1 MQKNPY
7 GQNYKGDNHTFRM
20 FKDEGDDVGTVPWN
34 QKIFQNDTTYKCPT
48 YVSQTPPCQGSCPSG
63 HNIRGWLDIVR
74 GMEKPPGEMTWQEYA
89 FKRSTDANPFP
100 SIMGRVCPAPCED
113 GCNRNEVEDTIGIN
127 AVEQF
132 IGDNAKEQGFKFDVN
147 AESTGKKV
155 AIIGGG
161 CGGLAAALQLRKQGH
176 AVTVFEKYEQLGG
189 MMMYGIPDYRVP
201 RDVLQYEIDRILE
214 TGVETKM
221 NTKVGVD
228 VTVEELEKEYDAVL
242 FAIGAMSGRSLPIPG
257 GDATNCVS
265 GVAFLEAYNQGRLQ
279 HITGKVI
286 CIGGGDTSIDVVSV
300 ARRLGNITNVPAKD
314 RPENIIFNDTA
325 HDVVDTS
332 KRLGADVLLTTRS
345 TIDNMPAAQEEID
358 DANREGVEIEGQLSP
373 VEVIKG
379 EDGRATALRFV
390 RLEDDGSTPI
400 EGSEFDVECELIVPA
415 IGQHVDN
422 EGMDDSF
429 FNEHG
434 FIDADRNYQ
443 VPNKPGF
450 FVCGDV
456 VRPHLLTTAI
466 GQAGIVAESIG
477 DYLAGKDQT
486 ARPKVDVHYF
496 DLMEKLNEWDLAPS
510 EEFDL
515 KGTPGEGTDTADY
528 AVHNYEDRSFASIIP
543 HTELFLGHFDEEE
556 RNARNHK
563 MVNVDNVLGNF
574 DERLI
579 GYTEEE
585 AQKEAGRCM
594 SCGLCF
600 ECDNCVMYC
609 PQDAVFKVKK
619 DESTLGRYVDT
630 DYDKCV
636 GCHICADVCPTGYI
650 QMGLGSD

>member
-1 MQKNPY
+1 MQKNSY
-7 GQNYKGDNHTFRM
+7 RQNYKGDNHTFRM
-20 FKDEGDDVGTVPWN
+20 FKDEGDELGTVPWN
-34 QKIFQNDTTYKCPT
+34 EKIFQNDTSHKCPT

-74 GMEKPPGEMTWQEYA
+74 GTEKPPGDMSWQEYA
-89 FKRSTDANPFP
+89 FKRTTDANPFP

-132 IGDNAKEQGFKFDVN
+132 IGDNAKKEGYKFEIN
-147 AESTGKKV
+147 AKDTGKKV

-161 CGGLAAALQLRKQGH
+161 CGGLSAALQLRKQGH
-176 AVTVFEKYEQLGG
+176 AVTVFEKYKQLGG

-201 RDVLQYEIDRILE
+201 RDVLSYEIERIIE
-214 TGVETKM
+214 TGVKTKM

-228 VTVEELEKEYDAVL
+228 ISIEELEKDYDAVL
-242 FAIGAMSGRSLPIPG
+242 FAMGAMSGRSLPVPG

-265 GVAFLEAYNQGRLQ
+265 GVSFLEAYNQGRLK

-300 ARRLGNITNVPAKD
+300 ARRLGNIENVADKD
-314 RPENIIFNDTA
+314 RPEHVIFNDTA

-332 KRLGADVLLTTRS
+332 KRLGANVLLTTRS
-345 TIDNMPAAQEEID
+345 TIENMQAAQAEID
-358 DANREGVEIEGQLSP
+358 DANREGVEIQGQLQP
-373 VEVIKG
+373 VEVIQDK
-379 EDGRATALRFV
+379 DGRATALRMV
-390 RLEDDGSTPI
+390 RLEEDGKTPI
-400 EGSEFDVECELIVPA
+400 EGSEFNVECELIVPA
-415 IGQHVDN
+415 IGQSVDN
-422 EGMDDSF
+422 EGMDASF
-429 FNEHG
+429 FNERG

-443 VPNKPGF
+443 IPDKPGF

-477 DYLAGKDQT
+477 DYLAGKGQS

-496 DLMEKLNEWDLAPS
+496 DLMKKLGEWDIAPTAY
-510 EEFDL
+510 
-515 KGTPGEGTDTADY
+515 KEGSTTAEATDHADY
-528 AVHNYEDRSFASIIP
+528 AVHNFEDRSFASIIP
-543 HTELFLGHFDEEE
+543 HTELFLGHFDKEE

-563 MVNVDNVLGNF
+563 LVNVDNVLGNF

-579 GYTEEE
+579 GYSEEE
-585 AQKEAGRCM
+585 AQKEANRCM

-619 DESTLGRYVDT
+619 DQSTLGRYVDT
-630 DYDKCV
+630 DYNKCI

-650 QMGLGSD
+650 QMGLGND